1 VTIVI
6 LLDVDGV
13 LVHDRGYRA
22 GVIAT
27 IEHFAT
33 ELGLSGLAPNNCEVD
48 AFQAAGFTNEWDLA
62 PFVVGILRLV
72 AASGGP
78 GRRPDYRNWAAR
90 TQDHPGRPSERA
102 LAALLAELSHRRLQG
117 DLKASLEAGLNELL
131 ADTYNFYR
139 CPTTQVF
146 QEFVLGSA
154 LYAAHYG
161 LEPRFHTPSLLEE
174 EDEPALTSE
183 GHACLA
189 RLVAEQDARVCVYTA
204 RPSGPPLSA
213 GELQT
218 GRGRSGS
225 DPAALPRSGDSP
237 LAPEAEVAVRAVGLG
252 QFPLIAMGRMRW
264 LAGKNGESVES
275 LTKPSP
281 VQSLAAVGAAW
292 SGDETRALDA
302 AYELFKHGELTSPL
316 SDMAGEEAEV
326 FVLEDATPG
335 MLAAEEALS
344 LLSAYGL
351 AARLRG
357 IGVTRSPSKA
367 DALSTHCEAIVPDVN
382 AGLEW
387 IASQVKT

>member
-1 VTIVI
+1 VTFVI

-33 ELGLSGLAPNNCEVD
+33 EMGLDGLAPTNREVD

-62 PFVVGILRLV
+62 PFVVGILRLE
-72 AASGGP
+72 AASRGP
-78 GRRPDYRNWAAR
+78 RRRPDYRNWAVR
-90 TQDHPGRPSERA
+90 TQDHSGRPSERA
-102 LAALLAELSHRRLQG
+102 LAALLADLSRRRMAI
-117 DLKASLEAGLNELL
+117 DRNASLEAGLRELL
-131 ADTYNFYR
+131 ADTYNVHR

-161 LEPRFHTPSLLEE
+161 LQPRFNTPSLLEE
-174 EDEPALTSE
+174 EDEPALTPE
-183 GHACLA
+183 GYACLT

-213 GELQT
+213 GELQA
-218 GRGRSGS
+218 GRGWSGS
-225 DPAALPRSGDSP
+225 GPAAFPKPGDSP
-237 LAPEAEVAVRAVGLG
+237 LAPEAEVAVRAVGLD
-252 QFPLIAMGRMRW
+252 QFPLIAMGRMQW
-264 LAGKNGESVES
+264 LAGKHGESVES

-292 SGDETRALDA
+292 SGDETHALDA
-302 AYELFKHGELTSPL
+302 AYELFKHGALRSPL
-316 SDMAGEEAEV
+316 AEMAGEDADI

-335 MLAAEEALS
+335 LLAAEKALS
-344 LLSAYGL
+344 LLRASGL
-351 AARLRG
+351 AVRLRG

-367 DALSTHCEAIVPDVN
+367 HALSTHCEVIVPDVD
-382 AGLEW
+382 AGLDW
-387 IASQVKT
+387 IASLLKT